1 MLKLPIAIVLACS
14 LTTALL
20 NPTPS
25 YSQTAP
31 IAVTPTANPAQGALN
46 SALTKYEAGDFK
58 GAIQELNSAIALDNK
73 YIDAY
78 LYRGALLGLGE
89 PEDLSQPNF
98 RSRKT
103 NPQAAIADFD
113 RIIALD
119 AKHVRAHAYRG
130 YAKLIAG
137 DRSGNKDLNK
147 AIALA
152 PNSPIPYF
160 IKFIAY
166 LDKKETAESL
176 SAPEIKKLMAI
187 SRQQPGLLGLI
198 FVPLGMY
205 QTNDSLRDKG
215 GDNSQL
221 TTAKAYFDR
230 AIDKF
235 DSLNFK
241 GAILDLD
248 RTIALDAKYPKA
260 HFYRGFIAYIAAEN
274 KTQVLVDL
282 DRAIELD
289 PNDSNLSMV
298 RLYASAEIEGGGRA
312 LASQKNQASFDRS
325 IAANPK
331 MVDIY
336 LLRSLFNRVSKLDSK
351 SAVKDVLT
359 ASKIYRNRGELE
371 LYFVAHLS
379 FMSAAKSSVTI
390 ADYLRL
396 ARELALTDE
405 AGFFATIDKAIAL
418 DPKNITSYN
427 NRAEFKSYKKD
438 YAGALVDLDRSI
450 AIQPEASSYI
460 ARADIKSEKLK
471 DYPAALLDYDRA
483 IALQPKDSYLYS
495 RRAEFKAAKLKDN
508 KGALVDF
515 GRAISLDP
523 ESTGSYFKRATFKAE
538 QLKDN
543 RGALADYNLAI
554 AVNPKNAFPYI
565 NRGKFTAKYV
575 KDLKAALAD
584 YNRAISIDTER
595 GALYIL
601 RAQFKSEFLQD
612 FKGAAADYNLAIASE
627 QNRTDFYAE
636 RAAFKAEKLN
646 DNRGALADFDRAVEL
661 SPDYSEF
668 YSQRGK
674 FKATRLQDK
683 TGAIADYRA
692 ALKFHHK
699 ERDLAGFDRTL
710 AELKA
715 LGVTVQLAGI

>member
-89 PEDLSQPNF
+89 PDLSQPNF
-98 RSRKT
+98 RSSKT

-130 YAKLIAG
+130 YAKLAMG
-137 DRSGNKDLNK
+137 DRSGRKDLAK

-160 IKFIAY
+160 IKSLAY
-166 LDKKETAESL
+166 VGKKDAPEYL
-176 SAPEIKKLMAI
+176 SSPEIKKLVAT
-187 SRQQPGLLGLI
+187 SRQQEGLFCLI
-198 FVPLGMY
+198 FIQIGMS
-205 QTNDSLRDKG
+205 QINDIPRDKEE
-215 GDNSQL
+215 DNSQL

-248 RTIALDAKYPKA
+248 RTIAIDAKYPKA
-260 HFYRGFIAYIAAEN
+260 HFYRGLIAYIGAEN
-274 KTQVLVDL
+274 LSQALVDL

-289 PNDSNLSMV
+289 PNNSNLLMV
-298 RLYASAEIEGGGRA
+298 RVYTSIALESSGRPA
-312 LASQKNQASFDRS
+312 ASQKNRASFDRA

-331 MVDIY
+331 IGDIY
-336 LLRSLFNRVSKLDSK
+336 LLRSLFNRMGNLDSK
-351 SAVKDVLT
+351 NAVKDVLT
-359 ASKIYRNRGELE
+359 ASKIYRDLGDLE
-371 LYFVAHLS
+371 MYFIAHLS
-379 FMSAAKSSVTI
+379 FMHMAKSPVTS
-390 ADYLRL
+390 ADYLGL
-396 ARELALTDE
+396 AGELALTDE
-405 AGFFATIDKAIAL
+405 AGFFATIDKAISL
-418 DPKNITSYN
+418 DPKNSTSYSLS
-427 NRAEFKSYKKD
+427 AKFKSYKKD
-438 YAGALVDLDRSI
+438 YAGALADLDRSI
-450 AIQPEASSYI
+450 AIQPEAFSYI
-460 ARADIKSEKLK
+460 ARANIKSEKLK
-471 DYPAALLDYDRA
+471 DYLAALLDYDRA

-495 RRAEFKAAKLKDN
+495 QRAEFKADKLKDN
-508 KGALVDF
+508 NSALGDF
-515 GRAISLDP
+515 DRAVSLDLK
-523 ESTGSYFKRATFKAE
+523 STRYYFKRATFKAE

-543 RGALADYNLAI
+543 RGALVDYNLAI
-554 AVNPKNAFPYI
+554 AINPTNAFPYI
-565 NRGKFTAKYV
+565 NRGKFNAKYA

-584 YNRAISIDTER
+584 YNRAIEIDPEN
-595 GALYIL
+595 GSLYIL
-601 RAQFKSEFLQD
+601 RAQFKAEFLQD
-612 FKGAAADYNLAIASE
+612 LKDAAIDYDLAIASRK
-627 QNRTDFYAE
+627 NSADFYAE

-661 SPDYSEF
+661 SSIFSEF

-692 ALKFHHK
+692 ALKFYRK

-715 LGVTVQLAGI
+715 LGVTVKLAGI